1 MTGEI
6 ECNSWLSL
14 LVPTHVRS
22 DVDLKR
28 TQRIDQESLSDDKKP
43 AQQKLSKLDGSTVVP
58 YGEELYIGHLLLDVP
73 CHLARSLFS
82 RSADKAALCLTA
94 MQMAQLATSNTT
106 QKEDD
111 VTVIIK
117 KSSFAVAN

>member
-1 MTGEI
+1 
-6 ECNSWLSL
+6 LA
-14 LVPTHVRS
+14 
-22 DVDLKR
+22 LKR

-94 MQMAQLATSNTT
+94 MQMAQLATSINA
-106 QKEDD
+106 QNEDEHLF
-111 VTVIIK
+111 TK
-117 KSSFAVAN
+117 KSSFAANEVGIEFVSFTWQA